1 MKIRWQT
8 IRKVWATTG
17 AILFVVFTLWNL
29 ISYQSWGV
37 DEAVLR
43 SDGRVSVE
51 PRPGYTA
58 FLPRAGARP
67 VGLVFYPGALVDP
80 EAYAPL
86 ARTVAESGYPVFL
99 LELPLRLAP
108 SLSSEVEVYSRT
120 LSIMKRETAVRRW
133 IVGGHS
139 KGGAIACRF
148 AVRNTRSPYG
158 LLLVGSSHPREIDM
172 SDLPFEVT
180 KIYAT
185 RDGLASEEEVR
196 HYARNL
202 PEDTHWVRIEGGNH
216 CQFGWYGFQFGDRP
230 AAISRARQQDL
241 LAAAVIDALR
251 RAEVEPEGEPMS
263 TGGAY

>member
-1 MKIRWQT
+1 MKVRWQT

-17 AILFVVFTLWNL
+17 AIVFVVFTLWNL
-29 ISYQSWGV
+29 IAYQSWGV

-43 SDGRVSVE
+43 SDARVSVE
-51 PRPGYTA
+51 HRPGYTA
-58 FLPRAGARP
+58 FRPRAGVRP
-67 VGLVFYPGALVDP
+67 VGWILYPGALVDP

-99 LELPLRLAP
+99 IELPLRLAP
-108 SLSSEVEVYSRT
+108 SPSSEAEVYGRT
-120 LSIMKRETAVRRW
+120 RAVMKRETAVRRW

-148 AVRNTRSPYG
+148 AARNSGRLHG
-158 LLLVGSSHPREIDM
+158 LLLFGTSHPRD
-172 SDLPFEVT
+172 SDLSGLPLDVT

-185 RDGLASEEEVR
+185 RDGLASEEEV
-196 HYARNL
+196 HYYARNL

-241 LAAAVIDALR
+241 LAAAVIDTLR
-251 RAEVEPEGEPMS
+251 RAEVEPEGEPMP
-263 TGGAY
+263 TAGAY